1 MKPVYRLSGCR
12 MALRRYARG
21 PPKDA
26 QLRLFA
32 AGSLE
37 PVPRHSS
44 VGIPRCRA
52 ASEIPPKF
60 ARTPHLAVLTRLRH

>member
-32 AGSLE
+32 AGGLE

-44 VGIPRCRA
+44 VGVPRCRTVPDMLA
-52 ASEIPPKF
+52 KL
-60 ARTPHLAVLTRLRH
+60 ARTSHLSVVEDLRH